1 MDTETVLVEPETLL
15 KEPKRRGRPRRLL
28 DAMASTPVED
38 NVQTEAPPKKERKP
52 RAKKRG
58 SHVDEIEALLVG
70 SFQIAA
76 IRLGPAM
83 LIPSPMGDDE
93 TQKQEKDSIHT
104 AAVYFDKW
112 QQGLSDDSPF
122 VKFVNS
128 AAEISPLIFAVG
140 ALGRVAFIKYQ
151 MMMYLS
157 AMDAAQQNASQNGNG
172 YN

>member
-1 MDTETVLVEPETLL
+1 MESETILVEPETLL
-15 KEPKRRGRPRRLL
+15 KEPKRRGRPRRVL
-28 DAMASTPVED
+28 DALASDSVED
-38 NVQTEAPPKKERKP
+38 HVLTE
-52 RAKKRG
+52 
-58 SHVDEIEALLVG
+58 

-76 IRLGPAM
+76 VRLGPAL
-83 LIPSPMGDDE
+83 LIPSPLGDED
-93 TQKQEKDSIHT
+93 TQKQEKESIHT

-151 MMMYLS
+151 MIQYFNDKATQM
-157 AMDAAQQNASQNGNG
+157 NASQNGNG

>member
-1 MDTETVLVEPETLL
+1 
-15 KEPKRRGRPRRLL
+15 
-28 DAMASTPVED
+28 VED
-38 NVQTEAPPKKERKP
+38 HVLTEPPPKKERRP

-58 SHVDEIEALLVG
+58 SHVDEIEALLIG

-76 IRLGPAM
+76 VRLGPAL
-83 LIPSPMGDDE
+83 LIPSPLGDED
-93 TQKQEKDSIHT
+93 TQKQEKESIHT

-151 MMMYLS
+151 MIQYFNDKATQM
-157 AMDAAQQNASQNGNG
+157 NASQNGNG